1 MGANKKNPTGQD
13 KLVYR
18 LREIS
23 HLTGLDPKTIEEWEK
38 EFYFLH
44 AGQTASGQKIFRKK
58 ELSILLR
65 LKELLDVQ
73 GMTLAGAKRKIELE
87 FGIKGSAAI
96 HPDRLKKVLFEVR
109 DQLHEITTVLD
120 KK

>member
-1 MGANKKNPTGQD
+1 MEEKVSGK

-18 LREIS
+18 LDEICRLAKVS
-23 HLTGLDPKTIEEWEK
+23 AKTIEVWEK

-58 ELSILLR
+58 EISILLR

-73 GMTLAGAKRKIELE
+73 GLTLAGAKRKIEVE
-87 FGIKGSAAI
+87 FGIKGSTPI
-96 HPDRLKKVLFEVR
+96 HPDRLKKVLFKVR
-109 DQLHEITTVLD
+109 DQLQEISTVLD